1 MARISRNLT
10 ALAVALLLPAS
21 AFAGGGKGQKAAHMD
36 TDNDG
41 RVSQAEH
48 DAWAQQRFA
57 SMDTDGNGR
66 LGTAELEGRG
76 MGRGRGAMPGKLQGM
91 DTNMDGVVS
100 AEEHLA
106 GSRDAFA
113 RLDSNS
119 DGFLSNAERQA
130 DRTAMWMDD
139 DSAAAAQAPA
149 DADATVQSDE
159 DDDY

>member
-1 MARISRNLT
+1 MTRFSRNAT
-10 ALAVALLLPAS
+10 ALAIALLLPAS
-21 AFAGGGKGQKAAHMD
+21 AFAGGGMGKTAARMD

-48 DAWAQQRFA
+48 DSWAQQRFA

-66 LGTAELEGRG
+66 LGTAEIEGRG
-76 MGRGRGAMPGKLQGM
+76 MGKGRGAMPGKLQGM

-100 AEEHLA
+100 AEEHLT

-113 RLDSNS
+113 QLDTDS
-119 DGFLSNAERQA
+119 DGFLSSAERQA

-139 DSAAAAQAPA
+139 ESTAASPSST
-149 DADATVQSDE
+149 DADATAQSDE

>member
-1 MARISRNLT
+1 MTRLSRNIT
-10 ALAVALLLPAS
+10 VLAVAGLLSAT
-21 AFAGGGKGQKAAHMD
+21 AFAGGGKGQKAARMD
-36 TDNDG
+36 TDNDD

-48 DAWAQQRFA
+48 DSWAQENFA

-66 LGTAELEGRG
+66 LSSAESEGRG
-76 MGRGRGAMPGKLQGM
+76 MGKGRGAMPGKLQGM

-100 AEEHLA
+100 AEEHLT

-113 RLDSNS
+113 QLDADG
-119 DGFLSNAERQA
+119 DGFLSSTERQA
-130 DRTAMWMDD
+130 DRTAMWSDD
-139 DSAAAAQAPA
+139 ESTDAAPT

>member
-1 MARISRNLT
+1 MTRLSRNIT
-10 ALAVALLLPAS
+10 VLAMAGVLSAT
-21 AFAGGGKGQKAAHMD
+21 AFAGGGKGHKAARMD

-48 DAWAQQRFA
+48 DSWAQEKFA
-57 SMDTDGNGR
+57 DMDTDGDGR
-66 LGTAELEGRG
+66 LGSAEIEGRG
-76 MGRGRGAMPGKLQGM
+76 MGKGHGAMSGKLQGM

-113 RLDSNS
+113 QLDSDG
-119 DGFLSNAERQA
+119 DGFLSSIERQA
-130 DRTAMWMDD
+130 DRTAMWSDD
-139 DSAAAAQAPA
+139 DSTSAMPTA
-149 DADATVQSDE
+149 DADATAQSDE